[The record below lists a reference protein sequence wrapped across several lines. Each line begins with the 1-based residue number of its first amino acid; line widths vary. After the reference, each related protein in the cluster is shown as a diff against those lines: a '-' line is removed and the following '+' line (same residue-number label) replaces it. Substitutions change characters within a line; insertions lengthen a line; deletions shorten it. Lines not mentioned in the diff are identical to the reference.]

1 MQLLRLVVV
10 ILSLSLSVFASDSP
24 FSGTWKLNLAKSKF
38 TPPVPQ
44 SDIAV
49 INADD
54 NSIKFSEDVTD
65 DKGQSTKMST
75 DAKFD
80 GNDYP
85 WTGDPDA
92 DSISYKR
99 VNDHTLIATTKK
111 AGKIAEKAT
120 IVVSK
125 DGNVTTVHFTAY
137 SQGKTV
143 KGFTTKNES
152 C

>member
-1 MQLLRLVVV
+1 MPMKPAACNLLYGSGAPCPDEKTRIHFRRSQGGYSPMQLLRLVVV

-54 NSIKFSEDVTD
+54 NSIKFSEDVMD

-99 VNDHTLIATTKK
+99 VNDHTLIAT
-111 AGKIAEKAT
+111 
-120 IVVSK
+120 
-125 DGNVTTVHFTAY
+125 
-137 SQGKTV
+137 
-143 KGFTTKNES
+143 
-152 C
+152 